1 MKFENDNIE
10 FKQMYVP
17 DIRKEVVAF
26 VNAEGGL
33 ILIGVGNDGQII
45 GVEKPDEVML
55 QVANTLKDSI
65 VPDIMP
71 FVKIYT
77 KPLESLNVVHIEVST
92 GANRPYY
99 LRDKG
104 LKPSGVYVRKG
115 SSSQPMTDEGIR
127 EMIITNSGRSFE
139 NMRSLEQNL
148 TFNILSKEMQA
159 RDIKLARPQMQT
171 MKLIG
176 DDGLYTNIAY
186 LLSDQCEITTKV
198 ALFQGKDKAVF
209 RDRKEFT
216 GSILEQL
223 ENVYAFLNLINKTKA
238 SFSGLNRSDQRD
250 YPEEAMREALLNSYT
265 HRDYSLGGSNLIN
278 VYDDRIEFVSQGGL
292 VSSLEMDSIFLGI
305 SRSRNPHLA
314 AVLYR
319 MRLIESYGTG
329 IEKICRSY
337 QGSIRQPVFETAK
350 GVFRVT
356 LPNVNEEDR
365 SENLSTFM
373 QEKDPVQRL
382 IATEEKELLLSFA
395 KEKGSITRKEAE
407 ELLEAGSTKA
417 FKLLKDLC
425 DEGYLETN
433 GKGRLTKY
441 VLINQSDNS

>member
-176 DDGLYTNIAY
+176 DDGLYTNLAY

-250 YPEEAMREALLNSYT
+250 YPEEALREALLNSYT
-265 HRDYSLGGSNLIN
+265 HRDYSLGG
-278 VYDDRIEFVSQGGL
+278 E
-292 VSSLEMDSIFLGI
+292 
-305 SRSRNPHLA
+305 
-314 AVLYR
+314 
-319 MRLIESYGTG
+319 
-329 IEKICRSY
+329 
-337 QGSIRQPVFETAK
+337 
-350 GVFRVT
+350 
-356 LPNVNEEDR
+356 
-365 SENLSTFM
+365 
-373 QEKDPVQRL
+373 
-382 IATEEKELLLSFA
+382 
-395 KEKGSITRKEAE
+395 
-407 ELLEAGSTKA
+407 
-417 FKLLKDLC
+417 
-425 DEGYLETN
+425 
-433 GKGRLTKY
+433 
-441 VLINQSDNS
+441 QSD